1 MHIRPTNMAAAFINM
16 AATAERQHGDLSR
29 PKVDHWVPRR
39 VAMNAERP
47 GFAIV
52 TELDRRP
59 YVAKPRKEL
68 TVAEKQG
75 IADAVLDMCETAAIE
90 AAGPRMGIIDGEE
103 SID

>member
-1 MHIRPTNMAAAFINM
+1 MYHRPSIMAAAFV
-16 AATAERQHGDLSR
+16 AAAARAEHAQQDLSK

-68 TVAEKQG
+68 TTAEKQG